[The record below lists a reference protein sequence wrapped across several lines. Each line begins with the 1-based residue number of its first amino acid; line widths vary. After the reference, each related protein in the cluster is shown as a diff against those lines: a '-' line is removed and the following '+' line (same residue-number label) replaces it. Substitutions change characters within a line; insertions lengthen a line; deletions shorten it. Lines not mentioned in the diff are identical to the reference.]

1 MIDNVQKIID
11 NVIQNNNWGL
21 YFKANPLENLPSQD
35 GQHIYKVNDVSSEEL
50 ATAIRTA
57 VQDFLDSESGD
68 VPFSIE

>member
-11 NVIQNNNWGL
+11 KVIQNNNWGL

-50 ATAIRTA
+50 ATAIRIA
-57 VQDFLDSESGD
+57 VRDFLDSESGD
-68 VPFSIE
+68 VPFSME

>member
-11 NVIQNNNWGL
+11 KVIQNNNWGL
-21 YFKANPLENLPSQD
+21 YCKANPLENLPSQD

-50 ATAIRTA
+50 ATAIRIA
-57 VQDFLDSESGD
+57 VRDFLDNESGD